1 MSLKSPQLVK
11 TDIKKVGIL
20 FSGGPAPSANAVIC
34 SAAECFRRAGIEV
47 YGFLNGYSHLVD
59 FKDGDV
65 LTENVDYIR
74 LDKMM
79 LEGRRTEGG
88 IIIGSARA
96 NPGKAM
102 GKPEDLVDPT
112 ATAPMKVVY
121 NALCSLGLDVLI
133 SIGGDDTL
141 TTAAKFKLYQ
151 DTFPESAKRIRVIH
165 LPKTIDN
172 DYEGIDFTFGF
183 FTAVDLMSRQLRNL
197 LFDATATKC
206 YYVAQLMGRKA
217 AWLCYGSAIAGEAS
231 LCIGLEDIINDPNM
245 MGTEDSYSPQTGE
258 LQLDENGK
266 AKQREIVQFGKLI
279 NRIADTVEK
288 RIQLGKR
295 CGVICVAEGIG
306 EYLPLS
312 EIRCCISDD
321 EYRSLKPDTFGHYP
335 VSQLKF
341 SSRLGRLVADEMV
354 KRGYGKIKFVGLQFG
369 YEVRC
374 QPPTGFDVIMG
385 SQLGSGAYISLIENN
400 MNGIMVSVGKEM
412 ELEFRPFEELINMD
426 KLRAYQRPL
435 RLGKGLHSLARYM
448 EEWVPED

>member
-34 SAAECFRRAGIEV
+34 SAADCFRRAGIEV
-47 YGFLNGYSHLVD
+47 YGFLNGYSHLEGY
-59 FKDGDV
+59 KEGDI
-65 LTENVDYIR
+65 LAEGVDYIR
-74 LDKMM
+74 LDKMN

-102 GKPEDLVDPT
+102 SKPEDLTDEKS
-112 ATAPMKVVY
+112 TAPMLTVY
-121 NALCSLGLDVLI
+121 NALCALGIDVLI

-151 DTFPESAKRIRVIH
+151 DTFAEGSKKIRVIH

-197 LFDATATKC
+197 LFDATATNC

-231 LCIGLEDIINDPNM
+231 MCIGLEDVINDPTL
-245 MGTEDSYSPQTGE
+245 MGEEDSYSPQTGE
-258 LQLDENGK
+258 LNVDENGNALK
-266 AKQREIVQFGKLI
+266 REIVLFDKLVS
-279 NRIADTVEK
+279 RVADTVEK
-288 RIQLGKR
+288 RIKLGKK

-312 EIRCCISDD
+312 EIKCCISDD

-341 SSRLGRLVADEMV
+341 SSRLGRLVAEEIA
-354 KRGYGKIKFVGLQFG
+354 KRGYGKLKFVGLQFG

-374 QPPTGFDVIMG
+374 QPPTGYDVIVG
-385 SQLGSGAYISLIENN
+385 SQLGTGAYVSLVENN
-400 MNGIMVSVGKEM
+400 MNGVMVSVGKEM
-412 ELEFRPFEELINMD
+412 QLEFRPFEDLINMA

-448 EEWVPED
+448 EEWVEE

>member
-1 MSLKSPQLVK
+1 MSLKSPQIVK

-34 SAAECFRRAGIEV
+34 SAADCFRRAGIEV
-47 YGFLNGYSHLVD
+47 YGFLNGYSHLVEY
-59 FKDGDV
+59 KDGDV
-65 LTENVDYIR
+65 LAEGVAYIR
-74 LDKMM
+74 LDKMN

-102 GKPEDLVDPT
+102 GKPEDLTDPN
-112 ATAPMKVVY
+112 ATAPMKTVY
-121 NALCSLGLDVLI
+121 DALCSLGIDALI

-151 DTFPESAKRIRVIH
+151 DTFPQGTKRIRVIH

-231 LCIGLEDIINDPNM
+231 LCIGLEDVINDSSL

-258 LQLDENGK
+258 LIVDANG
-266 AKQREIVQFGKLI
+266 AAVQREIVLFDKLI
-279 NRIADTVEK
+279 SRIADTVEK
-288 RIQLGKR
+288 RIQLGKK

-306 EYLPLS
+306 EYLPLK

-321 EYRSLKPDTFGHYP
+321 EYRSLVPDTFGHYP

-341 SSRLGRLVADEMV
+341 SSRLGRLVQEELI

-385 SQLGSGAYISLIENN
+385 SQLGSGAYISLVEKN
-400 MNGIMVSVGKEM
+400 MNGIMVSVGREM
-412 ELEFRPFEELINMD
+412 ELEFRNFEDLINMA

-435 RLGKGLHSLARYM
+435 RLGRGLHSLARYM
-448 EEWVPED
+448 EEWVEE